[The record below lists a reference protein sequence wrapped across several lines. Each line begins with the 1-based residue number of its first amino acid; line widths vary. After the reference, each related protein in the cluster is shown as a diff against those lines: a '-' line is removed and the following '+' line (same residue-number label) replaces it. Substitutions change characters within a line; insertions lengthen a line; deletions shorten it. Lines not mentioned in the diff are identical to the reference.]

1 MRILALSIAVLASFA
16 AQAQEPAVPRP
27 NFVLMMTDDQ
37 RWDTLSLAGNAICR
51 TPNMDRIGR
60 EGIVF
65 RNAFVTNALC
75 APSRATFLTG
85 TWSHVNGVLDNRNR
99 PIDPKAPFLPD
110 LLRAAGYEV
119 GFFGKSH
126 LKGALRERAWD
137 AYFGYQGQGNYL
149 KPMVAEGTDQK
160 DQPRQGWMDDV
171 VTDKAVEWIKSRSSK
186 PFCVF
191 LFFKAPHRSWDR
203 PPRLAGLYDGVE
215 VPKPDSFDDPGKGKP
230 SAFTEADNKVGGF
243 KDILDYQKFMKDY
256 YACIQGVDENVGKV
270 FRALE
275 ETKKLDDTMML
286 HTGDNGFFLGEWGR
300 FDKRFMHEVSIRVPL
315 VIRYPR
321 MVKAGSTTDKMAINP
336 DWAPTVLELAKVE
349 VPKAMQGRSLVPI
362 LKGEA
367 PADWRKDWYY
377 HYYEYPDSHKVRPH
391 RGVRSETHK
400 LIHYYGEP
408 EQFELYD
415 LAKDPQ
421 EKTNLAGDPAHAEL
435 QARLAARLAELRRE
449 TGD

>member
-1 MRILALSIAVLASFA
+1 MRLLALSIVAVGCLAAS
-16 AQAQEPAVPRP
+16 AQDAAVPRP

-37 RWDTLSLAGNAICR
+37 RWDTLSLAGNAICK
-51 TPNMDRIGR
+51 TPNMDRLGR

-75 APSRATFLTG
+75 APSRASFLTG
-85 TWSHVNGVLDNRNR
+85 TWSHVNGVIDNRNR
-99 PIDPKAPFLPD
+99 SIDPKAPFLPD

-126 LKGALRERAWD
+126 LKNALRERTWD

-149 KPMVAEGTDQK
+149 KPMVAEGADQK

-171 VTDKAVEWIKSRSSK
+171 VTDKAVDWIKSRSGK
-186 PFCVF
+186 PFCLF

-203 PPRLAGLYDGVE
+203 PPRLAGLYDGVD
-215 VPKPDSFDDPGKGKP
+215 VPKPDTFDDPGKGKP
-230 SAFTEADNKVGGF
+230 SAFVDADNKVGGF
-243 KDILDYQKFMKDY
+243 KDVADYQKFMKDY
-256 YACIQGVDENVGKV
+256 YACIQGVDENIGKV

-275 ETKKLDDTMML
+275 ETKKLDDTMMM

-321 MVKAGSTTDKMAINP
+321 AIKAGSTTDQMAINP
-336 DWAPTVLELAKVE
+336 DFAPTVLELAKVA

-362 LKGEA
+362 LRGVE
-367 PADWRKDWYY
+367 PPDWRKDWYY

-391 RGVRSETHK
+391 RGVRTETHK
-400 LIHYYGEP
+400 LIHYYTEP

-421 EKTNLAGDPAHAEL
+421 EKTNLADDAVL
-435 QARLAARLAELRRE
+435 RDRLAARLAELRRE
-449 TGD
+449 LGD